1 MRSALAIGALVLLGA
16 CASCPRCTEAAEPA
30 SSAGSEDEG
39 ACPEVRA
46 PASPPAEV
54 RALADAPRR
63 AAPPGTATIAML
75 AQGTN
80 AFVGRLEMEPGAAV
94 PEHQDPD
101 EEYIHVLEG
110 HGTMWIDGTEH
121 EVGPGATIY
130 MPAGATV
137 RFQNGDTRMVA
148 IQVFAGPGSASKYE
162 RWNAVEAE

>member
-1 MRSALAIGALVLLGA
+1 MRRASMIVAMLLLVACGRCPTCPERAEGAA
-16 CASCPRCTEAAEPA
+16 T
-30 SSAGSEDEG
+30 AGGEDDEG
-39 ACPEVRA
+39 ACLETAA

-75 AQGTN
+75 AQGRN

-121 EVGPGATIY
+121 EVTAGATIY

-137 RFQNGDTRMVA
+137 RFQNGDARMVA
-148 IQVFAGPGSASKYE
+148 IQIFAGPGSAQKYD
-162 RWNAVEAE
+162 RWTVIE